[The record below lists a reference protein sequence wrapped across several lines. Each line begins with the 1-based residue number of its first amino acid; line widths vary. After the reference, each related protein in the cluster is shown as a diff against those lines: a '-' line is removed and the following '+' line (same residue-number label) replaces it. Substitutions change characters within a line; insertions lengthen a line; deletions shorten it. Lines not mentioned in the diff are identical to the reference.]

1 MKRIKLYG
9 KTLILATAMLL
20 MTPLAQ
26 AQDASAFETP
36 DDTIN
41 VIGLA
46 VAAVPDFYGSDK
58 HKGRAAPLFRYHLY
72 DSQRFVQLLGP
83 ELSLNLVD
91 SKVWRAGPLIR
102 ARERRDD
109 DVDDAIVKRMR
120 PIATATEVG
129 AFGQY
134 YIFLDPNNKM
144 HKIQFAVDAVWN
156 TNHVYGGA
164 TGNVRVNY
172 YYPFPTSWV
181 GQQMIGTIGFGM
193 FFASAGF
200 NERYF
205 GVTGSDLPLF
215 PSRAGVPYTPDRGL
229 TSLKIPFTL
238 SARFQHNWL
247 GTIGGRYERLV
258 GDAEDSPVVR
268 QHGSANQWILGAA
281 VSYLF

>member
-1 MKRIKLYG
+1 MKRIQLHG
-9 KTLILATAMLL
+9 KTLILAAAML
-20 MTPLAQ
+20 MSPLAN
-26 AQDASAFETP
+26 AQNASAFETP

-46 VAAVPDFYGSDK
+46 VLAVPDFYGSDK
-58 HKGRAAPLFRYHLY
+58 HQAKAAPLFRYHLY
-72 DSQRFVQLLGP
+72 GTQRYVQVLGP

-109 DVDDAIVKRMR
+109 DVDDPIVKRMR

-134 YIFLDPNNKM
+134 HIYLDPNNKL
-144 HKIQFAVDAVWN
+144 HKLVFAADAVWN

-164 TGNVRVNY
+164 TGNLQASY
-172 YYPFPTSWV
+172 YYPFPYSWV
-181 GQQMIGTIGFGM
+181 GQQMIGSIGFGM

-205 GVTGSDLPLF
+205 GVSGSDLPLF
-215 PSRAGVPYTPDRGL
+215 PGRAGVPYTPDRGL

-258 GDAEDSPVVR
+258 GDAEDSPVVK
-268 QHGSANQWILGAA
+268 QHGNANQWIFGGAI
-281 VSYLF
+281 SYLF